1 MSNFG
6 APESLQSEN
15 ESPWCPAFHKSANL
29 IELYG
34 KRVCPSC
41 GTQWH
46 YVVPKSELIDEEDG
60 ADVPTQSQAP
70 LGPRTKKLRPS
81 KTGGAD
87 VVESGSS
94 QASRPT
100 SDLRRT
106 TRSTAHL
113 R

>member
-1 MSNFG
+1 
-6 APESLQSEN
+6 
-15 ESPWCPAFHKSANL
+15 L